1 MPRAAKVLAVLVV
14 LSASLMAAG
23 MTAPEQPLS
32 TPGYSWSAVLP
43 GESEAST
50 AGLDLFGPDGHT
62 FASAV
67 PTSEYVGVS
76 YTAPKKGTP
85 YTQFI
90 LRVSDSSDLTTM
102 PWIGFR
108 NVAGYT
114 YTGAPKCDF
123 PTFNEDGDL
132 IFGSQ
137 AEVVQDCLPA
147 FLNHKHPQAPYWH
160 TQISLRVPNIDY
172 SSIPVGG
179 SHNATTGKMD
189 IFVTEEGGVYSRV
202 GYDPDTYSAG
212 MVVIARTGE
221 DTWTTTTELPV
232 VLAEVFYTTS
242 GGKRPTTVTVIPQ
255 TVTTSPVKT
264 QIGWTRT
271 LQ

>member
-1 MPRAAKVLAVLVV
+1 
-14 LSASLMAAG
+14 MAAR
-23 MTAPEQPLS
+23 MTVSEQPLS
-32 TPGYSWSAVLP
+32 TPVYSWSAVLP
-43 GESEAST
+43 GEGEPIT
-50 AGLDLFGPDGHT
+50 AGLNLFGPDGHT
-62 FASAV
+62 FTSAV

-90 LRVSDSSDLTTM
+90 LRVSDISDLTTM

-114 YTGAPKCDF
+114 YTYTGAPKCDF
-123 PTFNEDGDL
+123 PRFDEDGDL
-132 IFGSQ
+132 ISGSQ
-137 AEVVQDCLPA
+137 ADVVEECLPA

-172 SSIPVGG
+172 STIPVGG
-179 SHNATTGKMD
+179 YHEAATAQVD

-202 GYDPDTYSAG
+202 GYDPDTYLAG
-212 MVVIARTGE
+212 KVVIARTGE

-242 GGKRPTTVTVIPQ
+242 GGKRPTTATVIPQ
-255 TVTTSPVKT
+255 TVTTYPIKT
-264 QIGWTRT
+264 QIDWTRT